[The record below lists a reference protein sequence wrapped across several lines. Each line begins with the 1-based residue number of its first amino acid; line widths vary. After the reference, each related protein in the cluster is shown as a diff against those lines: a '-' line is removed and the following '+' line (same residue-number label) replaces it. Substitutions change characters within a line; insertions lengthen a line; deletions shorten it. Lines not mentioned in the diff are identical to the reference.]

1 MTSNVGMI
9 YPFRKGVK
17 TMANKN
23 GKYVKRQK
31 RIISRRNEKRKNV
44 LLNRNH
50 TPVIEFALTVL
61 MLFLTLV
68 LLIAVVS
75 CP

>member
-1 MTSNVGMI
+1 MS
-9 YPFRKGVK
+9 
-17 TMANKN
+17 NKN
-23 GKYVKRQK
+23 GKYVKRQR

-61 MLFLTLV
+61 MFFLTLV